1 MHFKLW
7 PEPSHPLFYGTSLS
21 TLPYEICSET
31 VIFGILKSNKG
42 NLKHIFQVIWVS
54 TRRRLSGSGTCL
66 SHTNV
71 CKVSWRVDS
80 AAMAP

>member
-42 NLKHIFQVIWVS
+42 NLKHIF
-54 TRRRLSGSGTCL
+54 SGYLGLYKKETEWFRNMPE
-66 SHTNV
+66 SH
-71 CKVSWRVDS
+71 KRVQS
-80 AAMAP
+80 KLAC